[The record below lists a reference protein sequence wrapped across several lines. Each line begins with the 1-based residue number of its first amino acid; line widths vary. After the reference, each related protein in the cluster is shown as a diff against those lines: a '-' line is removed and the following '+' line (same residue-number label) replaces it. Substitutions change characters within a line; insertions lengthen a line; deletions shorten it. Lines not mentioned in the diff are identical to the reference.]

1 MTQPVV
7 IGCHVLLGPTI
18 NIQRS
23 PLGGRG
29 FESYSEDP
37 LLSGQMARAFIKG
50 VQSEGVSATIKHYV
64 TNDSEF
70 ERMSMSCK

>member
-1 MTQPVV
+1 V
-7 IGCHVLLGPTI
+7 

-50 VQSEGVSATIKHYV
+50 LQSQGVAATIKHFV
-64 TNDSEF
+64 ANDAEY
-70 ERMSMSCK
+70 ERMSISCE